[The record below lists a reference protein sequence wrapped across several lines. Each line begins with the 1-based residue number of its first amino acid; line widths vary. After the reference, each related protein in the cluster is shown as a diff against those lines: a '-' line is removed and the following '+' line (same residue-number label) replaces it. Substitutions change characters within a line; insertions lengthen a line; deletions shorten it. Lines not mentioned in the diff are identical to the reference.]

1 MGSTSN
7 PRHEELG
14 DAFSQPGGLW
24 LDIVVF
30 SHDCEQDLGFA
41 YWVIEKKKKKP
52 NIEIYGCNHL

>member
-14 DAFSQPGGLW
+14 DGFSQPGGLW

-41 YWVIEKKKKKP
+41 YWVIEKKKKP

>member
-14 DAFSQPGGLW
+14 DGFSQPGGLW

-41 YWVIEKKKKKP
+41 YWVIEKKKQKTKHR
-52 NIEIYGCNHL
+52 NLWL

>member
-14 DAFSQPGGLW
+14 DGFSQPGGLW
-24 LDIVVF
+24 LDIVF

-41 YWVIEKKKKKP
+41 YWVIEKKKKKTKHR
-52 NIEIYGCNHL
+52 NLWL

>member
-41 YWVIEKKKKKP
+41 YWVIEKKKK
-52 NIEIYGCNHL
+52 HQT